1 MRRVSMGSRTLAILG
16 GTPAFQQLLH
26 VGRPNVGDRRRL
38 AARFD
43 EMLDRGWLSNNGPL
57 VQAFERELVRRVG
70 TRHCI
75 PTCNATVALEVTIR
89 ALGLG
94 GEVIV
99 PSFTFVATAHA
110 LQIQG
115 ITPVFCDIDP
125 ASHNIDP
132 ARVEALITP
141 RTTGILGV
149 HLWGRPCDTGALARI
164 AARHGLHLLFD
175 AAHAFAASH
184 EKTMIGHF
192 GEAEIFSFHAT
203 KFINTFEGGAVAT
216 NSDALAE
223 KVRRMINFGFQGYDS
238 VIALG
243 TNGKMSEAS
252 AAMGLTNLESLEE
265 FVAVNRRNYECYREQ
280 LDGLDAIRL
289 LDMHSAE
296 PRNYQHVIA
305 EVDDSGGGLTR
316 DELLSVL
323 HAENVLARRY
333 FYPGCH
339 RMAPYQRES
348 AAPGVWLPNTD
359 RVAARVLSL
368 PTGCAVGPH
377 DISVVGAV
385 IHQALAE
392 RARVRAHL
400 AQDPP
405 PHAARPLATHAA
417 GPPGRSSGRLD

>member
-1 MRRVSMGSRTLAILG
+1 
-16 GTPAFQQLLH
+16 
-26 VGRPNVGDRRRL
+26 
-38 AARFD
+38 
-43 EMLDRGWLSNNGPL
+43 